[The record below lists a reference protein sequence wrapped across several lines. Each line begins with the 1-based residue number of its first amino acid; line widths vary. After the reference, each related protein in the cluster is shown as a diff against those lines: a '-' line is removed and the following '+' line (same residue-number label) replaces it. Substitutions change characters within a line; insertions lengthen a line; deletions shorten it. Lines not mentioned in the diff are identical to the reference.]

1 MSLSNKLN
9 GLREI
14 WKFDNRFEIIKK
26 RLAGEDQ
33 INYKINGLNIYV
45 DHAAG
50 DANGAR
56 EVLTS
61 EMYRRF
67 LPLINTTKSLNVL
80 DIGANNGGFAL
91 LLRYENLPIKKFVGV
106 EFNPSTFERLKRN
119 VETNFEEPFELVN
132 AAVCGEPRTVF
143 ATLENTGTSDSI
155 YAEKKS
161 RDGVEVP
168 GMPLNQIISE
178 YFGDDVIDICKMDVE
193 GSEFEVFSNKS
204 ADKLSQVR
212 HLILEIHHSQET
224 PREPLIET
232 IEGFGFEEVNI
243 DNERRD
249 DLHYVHLFRNKSLQ

>member
-1 MSLSNKLN
+1 MSLRNKFN

-14 WKFDNRFEIIKK
+14 WQFDNRFEIIRK
-26 RLAGEDQ
+26 RIAGEDR
-33 INYKINGLNIYV
+33 INYKIKGLNIYV

-61 EMYRRF
+61 DMYRRF
-67 LPLINTTKSLNVL
+67 LPLINTSQPIRVL

-91 LLRYENLPIKKFVGV
+91 LLRFEGISVEKFVGV

-119 VETNFEEPFELVN
+119 IEANFEEPYELIN

-143 ATLENTGTSDSI
+143 ATPENTGTSDSI

-161 RDGVEVP
+161 RDGVKVP
-168 GMPLNQIISE
+168 GMTLDQIISE
-178 YFGDDVIDICKMDVE
+178 NFGDDIIDICKMDVE

-204 ADKLSQVR
+204 ARRLVQVR

-224 PREPLIET
+224 PREPLIEI
-232 IEGFGFEEVNI
+232 IEGFGFEELNI

-249 DLHYVHLFRNKSLQ
+249 DLHYVHLFRNLSFQ